1 VGKPLRNGGS
11 YFLRKRR
18 GTKLERGGRLVNGTF
33 VVSNLET
40 FNCLSAETLH
50 FSRDVDEQVSPR
62 VVHPCAFSCKGWV
75 FPTCKS
81 LRF

>member
-33 VVSNLET
+33 VVSGAALPLLLL
-40 FNCLSAETLH
+40 C
-50 FSRDVDEQVSPR
+50 FSECIKLTSY
-62 VVHPCAFSCKGWV
+62 
-75 FPTCKS
+75 
-81 LRF
+81 